1 MYLCP
6 RHNVAGNLAPFLT
19 LSSYKTNSKKMYLL
33 IARSILIKLI
43 KCRNLNR
50 RYKNIQYKGYFMHRV
65 YVVSGLV
72 PLPEFYW
79 RNVPNSIHFPF
90 LSWLVFYANFNIIS
104 VISRQQFTYIWSQ
117 GKQTSTRLQ
126 IGSCPRAMHLER
138 RAATGDQTRDA
149 RFQNPDANHSTV
161 KNCRCFAVRHIIY
174 RYIL

>member
-1 MYLCP
+1 
-6 RHNVAGNLAPFLT
+6 
-19 LSSYKTNSKKMYLL
+19 MYLL

-104 VISRQQFTYIWSQ
+104 VISRQQFTYIYDPRVNKPVLGYKLGHAQ
-117 GKQTSTRLQ
+117 GQCTLSVVLQLGIKSGTPGFKTPTLTTR
-126 IGSCPRAMHLER
+126 P
-138 RAATGDQTRDA
+138 
-149 RFQNPDANHSTV
+149 
-161 KNCRCFAVRHIIY
+161 
-174 RYIL
+174 